1 LGGVKVKETLHQDTI
16 SVKFNGKERIKN
28 ETTGEIMDVM
38 RVKEASTQDN
48 FFMKVWKLNMM
59 KALEKIGNKKIDVL
73 NYILENMDH
82 ENKII
87 ATQQEIADKVGCS
100 RQTVSTVVGQLR
112 ESGYIMTET
121 REIQI
126 SPDIIFKGGHDQ
138 RMNVLIEYEQRK
150 KEKADK

>member
-1 LGGVKVKETLHQDTI
+1 VKKTLDQDTV
-16 SVKFNGKERIKN
+16 SVRFNGTSKWVNKE
-28 ETTGEIMDVM
+28 TGEI
-38 RVKEASTQDN
+38 KEVYELKESSTQDN

-73 NYILENMDH
+73 NYILENMDY

-87 ATQQEIADKVGCS
+87 ATQQEIADEVGCS

-121 REIQI
+121 REIQL
-126 SPDIIFKGGHDQ
+126 SPDIIFKGKHDQ
-138 RMNVLIEYEQRK
+138 RMTVLIDYEQRRK
-150 KEKADK
+150 KKQKADK